1 MPNYHNAEC
10 TIGDNIVVNILG
22 VEGGAVKI
30 GIDAPREVTI
40 LRMEV
45 WEQPEGLPGVPGFE
59 RFVLFEDPPVSPFLL
74 VPVRRRAQPCPCH
87 DEFACV

>member
-22 VEGGAVKI
+22 VGGGAVKI

-45 WEQPEGLPGVPGFE
+45 WEQIERKNIDTAAKDISDITEAVALFKKKLPGK
-59 RFVLFEDPPVSPFLL
+59 
-74 VPVRRRAQPCPCH
+74 
-87 DEFACV
+87 